1 MGGWPEAPAAGDA
14 EGPSRGDPAGP
25 RRAGARGGA
34 GALGGA
40 WVAPGSCVCLR
51 AATGAGRPA
60 REPEWGPQVVG
71 AGEQELEC
79 SLKWLL
85 GGSPRGVR
93 CSSDAEAL
101 SLAAALEAEHSSL
114 EDALAR
120 PLSGGGGAA
129 APLGRRLLVA
139 FREGGGGEDRR
150 PHPLLRWLLRREVA
164 RYDALP
170 DFRRL
175 GADFRE
181 WYYLSWPSGPA
192 SGTAA
197 CHGRFLLWRVL
208 RASPGPRL
216 AYVEGFVGADEAAH
230 LVKLGRG
237 ALHPSRVVARERPPS
252 TGAQEALGG
261 VQVAER
267 TSHNGL
273 LPKSDPVVREVV
285 QRAAFLTGL
294 LPSHAEAVQ
303 VVRYR
308 PGEQYR
314 EHCDWFDPTGP
325 QYAAKAA
332 LGGQRLVSVFCYL
345 QGCSRGG
352 ETAFP
357 RLGVR
362 FLPRRGGA
370 AVWYNLDE
378 EGRED
383 ERTLHAG
390 LPVFEGE
397 KWGMNI
403 WLRARPRREGAG
415 SPSARPLPGINFA
428 SASPGDSEYD
438 EYNLI
443 DIK

>member
-1 MGGWPEAPAAGDA
+1 MGGWPEAPAAGNTA
-14 EGPSRGDPAGP
+14 EPRGVP
-25 RRAGARGGA
+25 AGARRSGASSVAGGF
-34 GALGGA
+34 GGA

-60 REPEWGPQVVG
+60 EPEWGPQVG
-71 AGEQELEC
+71 AGGGEQELEC
-79 SLKWLL
+79 SLEWLL

-101 SLAAALEAEHSSL
+101 SLAAALEAENSSL
-114 EDALAR
+114 EDTLAR

-139 FREGGGGEDRR
+139 LREGGVVDRR
-150 PHPLLRWLLRREVA
+150 PHPLLRWLLRREAA
-164 RYDALP
+164 RCDAVP

-175 GADFRE
+175 GTEFRE
-181 WYYLSWPSGPA
+181 WYYLSWPSGST
-192 SGTAA
+192 SGTGVAA
-197 CHGRFLLWRVL
+197 CHGRFLHWRVL
-208 RASPGPRL
+208 RASPEPRL

-237 ALHPSRVVARERPPS
+237 PLHPSRVVARERPPG
-252 TGAQEALGG
+252 TGAPEALGG

-294 LPSHAEAVQ
+294 MPSHAEAVQ

-308 PGEQYR
+308 PGEEYR
-314 EHCDWFDPTGP
+314 EHCDWFDPKGP

-345 QGCSRGG
+345 QGCFRGG

-362 FLPRRGGA
+362 FLPRCGGA
-370 AVWYNLDE
+370 VVWYNLDE
-378 EGRED
+378 AGRED
-383 ERTLHAG
+383 PRTLHSG
-390 LPVFEGE
+390 CPVIEGE

-403 WLRARPRREGAG
+403 WLRARPRRERTG
-415 SPSARPLPGINFA
+415 SPSAQPLPGINFA
-428 SASPGDSEYD
+428 SASPGGSEY
-438 EYNLI
+438 NII